1 MSTEFPSTFCPP
13 RFHHLEFFH
22 IQAIFQGMILDSGQA
37 LVIVYPHDRFYLF
50 LLKLQPIR
58 FYRPCV
64 YIDSA
69 DFMVVNYP
77 CLKTRAC
84 NSTTRSTACD
94 SCLLPQTLA
103 TIG

>member
-13 RFHHLEFFH
+13 RFQHLEFSH
-22 IQAIFQGMILDSGQA
+22 IQAIFQGMILDSGKA

-50 LLKLQPIR
+50 LLKLQPIC

-69 DFMVVNYP
+69 YFMVMKWFPV
-77 CLKTRAC
+77 KFC
-84 NSTTRSTACD
+84 NIR
-94 SCLLPQTLA
+94 LIMKPYK
-103 TIG
+103 G